1 MNHFIALCNPDLCTL
16 KRVLHAVTLFV
27 AVFSTSGQAY
37 RIEQIDTLFYNAQ
50 ETRRAP
56 DSIWAI
62 AERIE
67 ILSREFN
74 YEWGFLQSNLIKGI
88 ALYQKNE
95 LDSSAKTLLEVVGDV
110 EALERKSFEE
120 GRARNYLGLIYQRL
134 NNFDKSENNFRQ
146 AAQVFEPLN
155 KKEHYVMS
163 LNNIGV
169 IHAMRGQYSEAL
181 EIFLNVRD
189 IALDGEIPRARG
201 RLSRA
206 LTNISQVYSA
216 MGQSNLAI
224 DFAKQGLQLKK
235 EIGDTVAMGNSYN
248 IIGEIFFQ
256 HELYDS
262 ALFYHGQALQLKPS
276 NYLRYTPI
284 VYGAHQSIAQIYAQ
298 QGELEQAISL
308 LLSSMKLRRSNENY
322 QVNDAYNLIAQYKQ
336 ELGQFDSAIY
346 YSNSAFLDA
355 VVNNDKPG
363 ARDASKR
370 LSEIFFA
377 MNRFDSAYRY
387 QSLFHKYHDSIYNES
402 TKEKYNNLRIE
413 LETSEKQKE
422 VEVLQK
428 QIEIDEKNRALLV
441 VSIIAI
447 IILSLA
453 ITVYLILRNR
463 NRQLKLENEI
473 EKGQSALQQQT
484 LHMMNMS
491 NNIQEIESGLKSM
504 KKKEMVQGKD
514 VQSLLNSIFVNRSFE
529 REWEQL
535 ETHFSKIHPDFNS
548 QLLRRHDNLTQKERR
563 LLALVKLDLNTREI
577 AGILSIEQRSVVMS
591 RYRLK
596 QKLGL
601 GESEDLDLYV
611 QTF

>member
-1 MNHFIALCNPDLCTL
+1 MNHFIALCNSELWTL
-16 KRVLHAVTLFV
+16 KRELLVVILF
-27 AVFSTSGQAY
+27 ASIFSTSAQAY
-37 RIEQIDTLFYNAQ
+37 KIEQIDILFHNAQ

-62 AERIE
+62 AEKIE

-88 ALYQKNE
+88 SLYQKNE
-95 LDSSAKTLLEVVGDV
+95 LDSSAKILLEVVHNVKEFG
-110 EALERKSFEE
+110 ERSFEE

-134 NNFDKSENNFRQ
+134 NNFDKSEENFRK
-146 AAQVFEPLN
+146 AADMFESLN

-169 IHAMRGQYSEAL
+169 IHAMRGKYSVAL
-181 EIFLNVRD
+181 EIFLDVREV
-189 IALDGEIPRARG
+189 ALKGEIPRAEG

-216 MGQSNLAI
+216 MGQFNLAI
-224 DFAKQGLQLKK
+224 DFAKEGLELKRV
-235 EIGDTVAMGNSYN
+235 IGDTIAMGNSYN
-248 IIGEIFFQ
+248 IIGEIFFRR
-256 HELYDS
+256 ELYDS
-262 ALFYHGQALQLKPS
+262 ALAYHNQALRLNPS
-276 NYLRYTPI
+276 NYLRYTPV
-284 VYGAHQSIAQIYAQ
+284 VYGAHQSIAQIYAK
-298 QGELEQAISL
+298 QGDLEQAIAL
-308 LLSSMKLRRSNENY
+308 LLSSMKLRRGNENY

-336 ELGQFDSAIY
+336 ELGQFDSALY

-355 VVNNDKPG
+355 VQNHDKPG

-370 LSEIFFA
+370 LSEIFLA

-387 QSLFHKYHDSIYNES
+387 QSLFHQYHDSIYSES
-402 TKEKYNNLRIE
+402 AKEKYNNLRIE

-422 VEVLQK
+422 IEVLQK
-428 QIEIDEKNRALLV
+428 QSEINEKDRALLII
-441 VSIIAI
+441 SIIAVI
-447 IILSLA
+447 IFSLA
-453 ITVYLILRNR
+453 ITIYLTLRNR

-473 EKGQSALQQQT
+473 EKGQSELQQQT

-491 NNIQEIESGLKSM
+491 NNIQEIEAGLKSM
-504 KKKEMVQGKD
+504 KKKEMVLGKD
-514 VQSLLNSIFVNRSFE
+514 VQSLLNNIFVNRSFE

-535 ETHFSKIHPDFNS
+535 ETHFSKVHPNFNS
-548 QLLRRHDNLTQKERR
+548 QLLKRHDNLTQKERR